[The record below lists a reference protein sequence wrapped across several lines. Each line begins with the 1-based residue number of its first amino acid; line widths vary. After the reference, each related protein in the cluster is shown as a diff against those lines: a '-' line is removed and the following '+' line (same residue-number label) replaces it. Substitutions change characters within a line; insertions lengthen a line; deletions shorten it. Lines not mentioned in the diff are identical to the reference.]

1 MLQSKGTQEIL
12 AMIENQNEMIKIS
25 IAEGL
30 EILRGKTILVA
41 EQMFDDR
48 PKIMIECQ
56 ES

>member
-41 EQMFDDR
+41 EKMFDDR

>member
-1 MLQSKGTQEIL
+1 MLQSKGTQEII

-25 IAEGL
+25 ITEGL

-41 EQMFDDR
+41 EKMFEDR